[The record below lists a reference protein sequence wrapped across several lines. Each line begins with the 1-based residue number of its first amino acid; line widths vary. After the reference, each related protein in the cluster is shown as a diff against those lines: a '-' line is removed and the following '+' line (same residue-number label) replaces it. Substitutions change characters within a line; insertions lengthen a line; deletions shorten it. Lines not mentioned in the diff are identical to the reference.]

1 MDSDGLVEYFLKWK
15 GYSDEENT
23 WEPLENVE
31 TEEIIIEYEKKNKG
45 SVFSRLGSKKESN
58 EQETKIESIE
68 NGKDD
73 SEISKDTTTTTTNDD
88 NKSDQSS
95 EEKFNVDGVVF
106 QFNSKA
112 ILFEFTIPE
121 RDAEYIGEIKTQTL
135 KLNKSDEGKSI
146 PNDVTDEDIGN
157 YIHVG
162 DELKCLVK
170 QVRKFTKRINKFF
183 FFVLFNKNSVKFQS
197 STLETFSYE
206 EEQEEI
212 GNDGDIQKANK

>member
-45 SVFSRLGSKKESN
+45 SVFSRLGSKNESDD
-58 EQETKIESIE
+58 QETKIESIE
-68 NGKDD
+68 NGKDNG
-73 SEISKDTTTTTTNDD
+73 EISKDTTTTTTNDD

-106 QFNSKA
+106 QFNSKV

-170 QVRKFTKRINKFF
+170 QVRKSTKRINKYFI
-183 FFVLFNKNSVKFQS
+183 L
-197 STLETFSYE
+197 Y
-206 EEQEEI
+206 
-212 GNDGDIQKANK
+212 